1 VIGARNPERGTL
13 WIAAPL
19 GLEAWALRGAVPG
32 ARVVRT
38 GMGPLR
44 AQRAAQRLRVE
55 PAGALAVAG
64 LCGALDPELEP
75 GDVVIGSAL
84 LGPESRRV
92 ALDAAPLAAALARAG
107 IAARV
112 GDIVSVSKPVTNA
125 GRTQYALH
133 GACAVDME
141 SFWLAEAA
149 VGRPFAVLRVVLDG
163 PRHELWRAD
172 LPLRV
177 ATSLRRLRAAAPAL
191 AAWAAEVSPTAS
203 DAPARAVTPSSRYRE
218 PSWLARG

>member
-1 VIGARNPERGTL
+1 MIGAPDRERGGL

-19 GLEAWALRGAVPG
+19 RLEAWALRGAVPG
-32 ARVVRT
+32 ARVART

-44 AQRAAQRLRVE
+44 AQRAAQRLRAE

-64 LCGALDPELEP
+64 LCGALDAEFEP

-84 LGPESRRV
+84 LGPESRRT

-125 GRTQYALH
+125 GRAPFAAH

-141 SFWLAEAA
+141 SFWLADAA
-149 VGRPFAVLRVVLDG
+149 AGRPFAVLRVVLDG

-172 LPLRV
+172 LPLRF
-177 ATSLRRLRAAAPAL
+177 ATALRRLRAAAPAL
-191 AAWAAEVSPTAS
+191 AAWAADVLPTAS
-203 DAPARAVTPSSRYRE
+203 DAPARAATPSSCYRE
-218 PSWLARG
+218 RRLLVRG